1 MKWFQLSI
9 NRTCREALHLINSK
23 PIQDSY
29 VYQSNTSRN
38 DTRSEGHHISWWHVF
53 WVNDSSRINS
63 QVAETHPWNK
73 IQSKNN
79 WALTDRSL
87 SPIVNT
93 SSSAHHVP
101 SQLYTSTIASFQQGN
116 IISSMILN
124 TTCFYFPLH
133 LTMKNSLYPDNNSS
147 PLTIFILFTGWK
159 RECYKPLWYVSC
171 VFQYGV
177 LHSRVYVLY
186 VNHSLPSTCIQFLEV
201 NPYSVVELYQKIK
214 THQVCL
220 PFLF

>member
-1 MKWFQLSI
+1 MESTLSVKWFQLSI

-53 WVNDSSRINS
+53 WVNDSSRTNS
-63 QVAETHPWNK
+63 QVSETHPWNK

-87 SPIVNT
+87 SPIMNT

-101 SQLYTSTIASFQQGN
+101 SELYTSTIASFQQGN

-133 LTMKNSLYPDNNSS
+133 LTKRIPFTMITIQVHQLYSYFS
-147 PLTIFILFTGWK
+147 QVG
-159 RECYKPLWYVSC
+159 REDVTSH
-171 VFQYGV
+171 YGTF
-177 LHSRVYVLY
+177 HARS
-186 VNHSLPSTCIQFLEV
+186 NM
-201 NPYSVVELYQKIK
+201 
-214 THQVCL
+214 
-220 PFLF
+220 

>member
-1 MKWFQLSI
+1 MTPDLRGTISLGDMYFGSMTLVEPTVKYLK
-9 NRTCREALHLINSK
+9 LI
-23 PIQDSY
+23 
-29 VYQSNTSRN
+29 
-38 DTRSEGHHISWWHVF
+38 H
-53 WVNDSSRINS
+53 
-63 QVAETHPWNK
+63 ETK
-73 IQSKNN
+73 FS
-79 WALTDRSL
+79 RSL
-87 SPIVNT
+87 SPIMNT

-159 RECYKPLWYVSC
+159 REYYKPLWYVSC

-177 LHSRVYVLY
+177 LHPRVYVLY
-186 VNHSLPSTCIQFLEV
+186 VNHSLPFTCIQFLEV
-201 NPYSVVELYQKIK
+201 NPYSVVEHYQKIK
-214 THQVCL
+214 THQVC
-220 PFLF
+220 

>member
-1 MKWFQLSI
+1 M
-9 NRTCREALHLINSK
+9 
-23 PIQDSY
+23 
-29 VYQSNTSRN
+29 
-38 DTRSEGHHISWWHVF
+38 
-53 WVNDSSRINS
+53 
-63 QVAETHPWNK
+63 
-73 IQSKNN
+73 
-79 WALTDRSL
+79 
-87 SPIVNT
+87 NT

-201 NPYSVVELYQKIK
+201 NPYSVVELYQKNQNTPSLFTVSFLRMRWRSFVTKLTWHERLPIK
-214 THQVCL
+214 VSSITLLQHRSFCVHPCVIK
-220 PFLF
+220 